1 MGRKSKLSV
10 AQWAEIGRRL
20 MDGESQRSLAAQFGI
35 SGTALRLHL
44 AALEKTPTVQK
55 VANMLVETEAA
66 LKSLP
71 ISAQITA
78 HSLAAKLRSIS
89 DSLASAADLGAKTAH
104 RLNALANSEV
114 GKIDDAKPMASIE
127 NLRNVG
133 VLTKL
138 ANDSAS
144 IGVSLLAANRET
156 IQRLNAPEVDDA
168 PKAPLRPQLTR
179 EQWLAQHG
187 IG

>member
-1 MGRKSKLSV
+1 MGRKSKLSPD
-10 AQWAEIGRRL
+10 QWAEVGRRL
-20 MDGESQRSLAAQFGI
+20 IDGESQRSLAKEYGI

-55 VANMLVETEAA
+55 VAAMLVETEAA

-71 ISAQITA
+71 VSAQITA
-78 HSLAAKLRSIS
+78 QNLAQRLRNIS
-89 DSLASAADLGAKTAH
+89 ANLASAAEYGSATSH

-114 GKIDDAKPMASIE
+114 AKVDDAKPMDSLE

-144 IGVSLLAANRET
+144 IALNLLVANKATVE
-156 IQRLNAPEVDDA
+156 QMNNEKPPEEE
-168 PKAPLRPQLTR
+168 PPLRPQISR
-179 EQWLAQHG
+179 DEWLKLHG
-187 IG
+187 HA